1 MKRKAG
7 RDIRI
12 RFGIA
17 VRKRRSELGI
27 SQEELAARAELH
39 RTYIA
44 DIERGTRNVSLL
56 NIEKITNGLGLSIAD
71 LAGRYGVDADHD
83 PGGGRGSP
91 QN

>member
-7 RDIRI
+7 QDIRI

-27 SQEELAARAELH
+27 SQEELAGRAELH

-44 DIERGTRNVSLL
+44 DIERGTRNVSLI
-56 NIEKITNGLGLSIAD
+56 NIEKIAKALTLGIGD
-71 LAGRYGVDADHD
+71 LMSNYEVN
-83 PGGGRGSP
+83 PKI
-91 QN
+91 

>member
-17 VRKRRSELGI
+17 VRRRRSELGI
-27 SQEELAARAELH
+27 SQEELAGRAELH

-56 NIEKITNGLGLSIAD
+56 NIEKIAKGLGLRIGDLMVRCSAD
-71 LAGRYGVDADHD
+71 SDE
-83 PGGGRGSP
+83 
-91 QN
+91 

>member
-7 RDIRI
+7 QDIRI

-27 SQEELAARAELH
+27 SQEELADRADLH

-44 DIERGTRNVSLL
+44 DIERGTRNVSLI
-56 NIEKITNGLGLSIAD
+56 NIEKIARGLDTSIAS
-71 LAGRYGVDADHD
+71 LISKYGVEA
-83 PGGGRGSP
+83 
-91 QN
+91 

>member
-7 RDIRI
+7 QDIRI
-12 RFGIA
+12 RFGVA

-27 SQEELAARAELH
+27 SQEELAGRAELH

-56 NIEKITNGLGLSIAD
+56 NIEKIAKGLGLRIED
-71 LAGRYGVDADHD
+71 LFGRASEHF
-83 PGGGRGSP
+83 SS
-91 QN
+91 

>member
-7 RDIRI
+7 HDIRI
-12 RFGIA
+12 RFGTA

-44 DIERGTRNVSLL
+44 DIERGVRNVSLI
-56 NIEKITNGLGLSIAD
+56 NIEKIARGLGVS
-71 LAGRYGVDADHD
+71 AGELVGECGTISD
-83 PGGGRGSP
+83 
-91 QN
+91 

>member
-7 RDIRI
+7 QDIRI

-27 SQEELAARAELH
+27 SQEELAGRAELH

-44 DIERGTRNVSLL
+44 DIERGTRNVSLI
-56 NIEKITNGLGLSIAD
+56 NIEKIAKALMLGIGD
-71 LAGRYGVDADHD
+71 LMSNYEVN
-83 PGGGRGSP
+83 PKT
-91 QN
+91 

>member
-7 RDIRI
+7 LDIRI

-27 SQEELAARAELH
+27 SQEELAGRAELH

-44 DIERGTRNVSLL
+44 DIERGVRNVSLI
-56 NIEKITNGLGLSIAD
+56 NIEKIAKGLDLCIAK
-71 LAGRYGVDADHD
+71 LIGNYGVDASHLD
-83 PGGGRGSP
+83 
-91 QN
+91 

>member
-17 VRKRRSELGI
+17 VRKRRSDLGI
-27 SQEELAARAELH
+27 SQEELASRAGLH

-44 DIERGTRNVSLL
+44 DIERGVRNVSLL
-56 NIEKITNGLGLSIAD
+56 NIEKIAKGLGLGIGD
-71 LAGRYGVDADHD
+71 LMLKCAGDSDT
-83 PGGGRGSP
+83 RGAP
-91 QN
+91 